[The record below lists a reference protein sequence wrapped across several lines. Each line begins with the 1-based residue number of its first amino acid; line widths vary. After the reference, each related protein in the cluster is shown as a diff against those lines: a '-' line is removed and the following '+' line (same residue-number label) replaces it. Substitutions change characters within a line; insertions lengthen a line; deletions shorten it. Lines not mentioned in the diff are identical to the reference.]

1 MEAQT
6 YPAHAGAKTAFTIV
20 GILLCLLIITI
31 PLAIWIIV
39 ASRRARVVVDD
50 AGIRIKMF
58 GSIRLTWDEIVRVG
72 LLRIGVQ
79 GGGVAGI
86 IVKKKVGG
94 NEAVNLCLQDTRG
107 KTRHCIISM
116 YQNWED
122 IVEHVA
128 QRTGR
133 QCETLSRGFSG
144 PKWPEG

>member
-58 GSIRLTWDEIVRVG
+58 GSIRLVG
-72 LLRIGVQ
+72 PDRPGRSSAHQ
-79 GGGVAGI
+79 CSGWGGAGI
-86 IVKKKVGG
+86 LVKKKVGG
-94 NEAVNLCLQDTRG
+94 DEAINLCLQSRKG
-107 KTRHCIISM
+107 RTRHCIISM

-144 PKWPEG
+144 PK

>member
-6 YPAHAGAKTAFTIV
+6 YPAHAGAKTAFTVV

-50 AGIRIKMF
+50 AGIRIRMF
-58 GSIRLTWDEIVRVG
+58 GSIRLTWDQISRVG

-86 IVKKKVGG
+86 LVKKKVGG
-94 NEAVNLCLQDTRG
+94 DEAVNLCLQDTRG

-116 YQNWED
+116 YQDWET
-122 IVEHVA
+122 IVDQIVA
-128 QRTGR
+128 RTSKNV
-133 QCETLSRGFSG
+133 ETLTRGFSG